1 MDPLH
6 KTDYQEWMLNI
17 KENKEPLSEEI
28 LNQIRDMSL
37 SEVDSSMKKLQY
49 TGFNPMKPRYR
60 V

>member
-17 KENKEPLSEEI
+17 KENKEPYSEEV

-37 SEVDSSMKKLQY
+37 SEVDSSMNKIQY
-49 TGFNPMKPRYR
+49 QSFNPMKPRYR